1 MKFYFIRIFLH
12 LFPKQ
17 PKTCI
22 TFMLL
27 NHFKQ
32 GIRIK
37 NLKFNEKHP
46 ILSSFI
52 YWQEFLKVQLLDLQ
66 YQFVYTLRAK
76 LKKDNQGLINKLLS
90 IP

>member
-1 MKFYFIRIFLH
+1 MKFYFTRIFPH

-32 GIRIK
+32 WDQ
-37 NLKFNEKHP
+37 NQKF
-46 ILSSFI
+46 
-52 YWQEFLKVQLLDLQ
+52 KVQCKNILIIFFHILAEIPESSVIGPAISICL
-66 YQFVYTLRAK
+66 YLTGKAK
-76 LKKDNQGLINKLLS
+76 KKTTRD
-90 IP
+90 

>member
-27 NHFKQ
+27 NYFKQ
-32 GIRIK
+32 WDQ
-37 NLKFNEKHP
+37 NQKFKVLCKD
-46 ILSSFI
+46 ILLSSFI
-52 YWQEFLKVQLLDLQ
+52 YWQKFLKVQLLDLQ
-66 YQFVYTLRAK
+66 YQFVYIFRGKAK
-76 LKKDNQGLINKLLS
+76 KRQPGID
-90 IP
+90 

>member
-37 NLKFNEKHP
+37 NLKFYVKTSL
-46 ILSSFI
+46 LSSFI
-52 YWQEFLKVQLLDLQ
+52 ILAGIPESSAIGPAISICLYLTGK
-66 YQFVYTLRAK
+66 AK
-76 LKKDNQGLINKLLS
+76 KRQPGID
-90 IP
+90 